1 MSTVCN
7 RIGNK
12 NKMANIISPYFPPH
26 QIYIELFFGAGG
38 MFFNKPRAKYNFL
51 NDIDLN
57 IYNLFFVLMH
67 HKQELIEGLRHVFLS
82 DQIMKYFKHHPPDE
96 PISKAVAFLYRSNFS
111 YLGEGNTLKIG
122 IYRHKDFL
130 LKKIEA
136 FQDTMSNCVF
146 LEKDFREA
154 LDTVR
159 WRHETRVP
167 LWDLCFVA
175 LDTVMWRHHKDKYR
189 TFLYCD
195 PPYLT
200 GDTHYHSKWS
210 EADFKDLITICIA
223 SGMKFAIS
231 EFNNNFVVETAI
243 SEGLKIITLTDRTT
257 LKNRN
262 TEILLTNYETNNLF
276 CIY

>member
-1 MSTVCN
+1 MKESTEINQPIKNLSAVELRRIFDEKPNAFILRSIIINERDMIKQGIIRYEFDRTLRGFWYSTVKPVLDKLGKLEEVGSKTDYPAELSRYCKKLN
-7 RIGNK
+7 EAGELLYSDLKVVDESRSRDLSSDGYS
-12 NKMANIISPYFPPH
+12 ASGEYLYQASTGDHTNIILACEKETVYP
-26 QIYIELFFGAGG
+26 I
-38 MFFNKPRAKYNFL
+38 
-51 NDIDLN
+51 
-57 IYNLFFVLMH
+57 
-67 HKQELIEGLRHVFLS
+67 LR
-82 DQIMKYFKHHPPDE
+82 Q
-96 PISKAVAFLYRSNFS
+96 
-111 YLGEGNTLKIG
+111 
-122 IYRHKDFL
+122 
-130 LKKIEA
+130 
-136 FQDTMSNCVF
+136 
-146 LEKDFREA
+146 
-154 LDTVR
+154 
-159 WRHETRVP
+159 ETRVP

-189 TFLYCD
+189 AFLYCD

-200 GDTHYHSKWS
+200 GNTHYHSKWS
-210 EADFKDLITICIA
+210 EVDFKDLITICIA